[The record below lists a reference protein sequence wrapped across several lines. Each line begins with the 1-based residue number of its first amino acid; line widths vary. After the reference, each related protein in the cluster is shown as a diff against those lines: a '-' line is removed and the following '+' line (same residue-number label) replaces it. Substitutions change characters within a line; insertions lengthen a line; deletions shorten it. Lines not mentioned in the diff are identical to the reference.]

1 MSLATIVAI
10 ACVGAGVGFL
20 GGLFGKGGSAIATP
34 LLALVGIPPIVALAS
49 PLPATIPSTLS
60 ALYAYW
66 REELVDWRVFRW
78 CLAVGVPA
86 TAIGAYATRWIGGE
100 ALVIA
105 TEVILTALGVRF
117 ALRPGDPHEAFG
129 PPPALRTRL
138 ALVAGLLAN
147 SGGFLLAPLF
157 VVVLRLS
164 LKESFATSLAVA
176 AVMAVPGTLVHAA
189 LGHIDWAVVG
199 IFAVTSIPLSFLGA
213 RVAIRSHPVVLER
226 VYGVGLALLGATLL

>member
-1 MSLATIVAI
+1 MARQTLDVLTESDRPV
-10 ACVGAGVGFL
+10 V
-20 GGLFGKGGSAIATP
+20 
-34 LLALVGIPPIVALAS
+34 
-49 PLPATIPSTLS
+49 IPSGS
-60 ALYAYW
+60 CADMVMHQYA
-66 REELVDWRVFRW
+66 V
-78 CLAVGVPA
+78 
-86 TAIGAYATRWIGGE
+86 
-100 ALVIA
+100 
-105 TEVILTALGVRF
+105 
-117 ALRPGDPHEAFG
+117 
-129 PPPALRTRL
+129 
-138 ALVAGLLAN
+138 LLAN

-226 VYGVGLALLGATLL
+226 VYGVGLAILGATLLLATA